1 MLVRAQN
8 EEKERRKRAAWIAKE
23 VRCVAFHRPLTALS
37 SQRTHPH
44 VPPLPLGHTVV
55 AQVMGFW
62 GKAQRVVLYKVRT
75 EVEARKK
82 EVMDKQVG
90 AASWT
95 GAARVVVLLA
105 AWVECTQRQQQ
116 RVCNP

>member
-23 VRCVAFHRPLTALS
+23 VRWRGRSEHLRALLPAFRQPAGSPWSAASAPEPVVCV
-37 SQRTHPH
+37 
-44 VPPLPLGHTVV
+44 V
-55 AQVMGFW
+55 QVMGFW
-62 GKAQRVVLYKVRT
+62 SKAQRVVLYKVRT

-90 AASWT
+90 GCWT
-95 GAARVVVLLA
+95 SKRVGAGQAVG
-105 AWVECTQRQQQ
+105 
-116 RVCNP
+116 